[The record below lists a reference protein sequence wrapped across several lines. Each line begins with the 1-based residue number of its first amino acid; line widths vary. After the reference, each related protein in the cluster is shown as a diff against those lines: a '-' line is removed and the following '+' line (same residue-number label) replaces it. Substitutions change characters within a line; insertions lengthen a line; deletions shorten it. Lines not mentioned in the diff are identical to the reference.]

1 MELATSPARSISL
14 TIRPS
19 TGSSFTTSISSDST
33 VLQLK
38 EQLATAQVPASSIR
52 LVYSGRVLKDEDLL
66 SSYDIQDGH
75 AIHMIKR
82 ATNRASQQAV
92 ETARQAAPSA
102 PRRIGLGL
110 GGLGGE
116 MNPDLMNILLN
127 NPMVQDM
134 MSNPD
139 VVRRMMM
146 SNPQTRQVME
156 NNPEVAQMINDPAF
170 LRQSLD
176 MARNPNLMQ
185 QAMRNNDRA
194 ISNLEMIP
202 GGFNHLKRMYHSVQE
217 PMEASRN
224 QPLPSTDE
232 LNQRFAAEL
241 NADTQPITGT
251 LNTTP
256 LPNPWAPRSQQ
267 QGAMNPFA
275 AMMQGNDRFGGL
287 GGRHG
292 GMTRSPFGHPGAGA
306 HPFAGLFGP
315 PPRNPSSAGVT
326 GTDASQAATNPLSAM
341 FGAGARPG
349 ATGANTQIPQGRPMN
364 PFAFPELGSPE
375 AFQQVMQFNQFMR
388 QMQQQQQQ
396 QGQPNFSGGPSLSPF
411 GIPGFPPVDPAAMA
425 AASRQ
430 PPTTATAASASSQT
444 TATTSAPAAPLPPP
458 EERFQT
464 QLAALRDMGFS
475 DDNRNVRALLAS
487 GGNVDSAVE
496 WLLRM

>member
-1 MELATSPARSISL
+1 MEDSTSPANSISL

-19 TGSSFTTSISSDST
+19 KGPTFTTSISTDST

-38 EQLATAQVPASSIR
+38 EQLATAEFPASSIR
-52 LVYSGRVLKDEDLL
+52 LVYSGRVLKDEDQL
-66 SSYDIQDGH
+66 SNYAIQDGH
-75 AIHMIKR
+75 TIHMVKS
-82 ATNRASQQAV
+82 ATNRASEQAV
-92 ETARQAAPSA
+92 ESA
-102 PRRIGLGL
+102 GHSTSNTSRRPGMGL

-116 MNPDLMNILLN
+116 M
-127 NPMVQDM
+127 DM
-134 MSNPD
+134 MSNPE

-217 PMEASRN
+217 PMDASRS
-224 QPLPSTDE
+224 QPQPSTDE

-241 NADTQPITGT
+241 NADTQPITGR

-256 LPNPWAPRSQQ
+256 LPNPWAPRPQQ
-267 QGAMNPFA
+267 QHSQAMNPFA
-275 AMMQGNDRFGGL
+275 AMMQGAGGA

-292 GMTRSPFGHPGAGA
+292 GIMRSPFGTPMAGA
-306 HPFAGLFGP
+306 SPFSSFFGP
-315 PPRNPSSAGVT
+315 PPHNPSAAGVT
-326 GTDASQAATNPLSAM
+326 GSDMNQATPNPFAAMLST
-341 FGAGARPG
+341 GARPG
-349 ATGANTQIPQGRPMN
+349 ATGGNTQPSHGRAMN
-364 PFAFPELGSPE
+364 PFGIPEYGSPE
-375 AFQQVMQFNQFMR
+375 AFQQMLQFNQFMR
-388 QMQQQQQQ
+388 QMHQHQQQA
-396 QGQPNFSGGPSLSPF
+396 QPNLSGMSGLPPF
-411 GIPGFPPVDPAAMA
+411 GLPGFSSSSSDAAES
-425 AASRQ
+425 SRQ
-430 PPTTATAASASSQT
+430 PSATPNSTSAPPSQT
-444 TATTSAPAAPLPPP
+444 TASAAASATTLPPP

-464 QLAALRDMGFS
+464 QLATLRDMGFS
-475 DDNRNVRALLAS
+475 DDSRNVRALLAS
-487 GGNVDSAVE
+487 GGNVDSAIE

>member
-1 MELATSPARSISL
+1 MEDATSPSTSISL
-14 TIRPS
+14 NIRPS
-19 TGSSFTTSISSDST
+19 KGAAFTTSISTDST

-38 EQLATAQVPASSIR
+38 EKLATAEIPASSIR
-52 LVYSGRVLKDEDLL
+52 LVYSGRVLRDEDQL
-66 SSYDIQDGH
+66 SSYAIQDGH
-75 AIHMIKR
+75 TIHMVKS
-82 ATNRASQQAV
+82 ATNRASEQAV
-92 ETARQAAPSA
+92 GSSSHSA
-102 PRRIGLGL
+102 TINPRRPGVGF

-116 MNPDLMNILLN
+116 MNPDMMNMLLS

-134 MSNPD
+134 MSNPE

-256 LPNPWAPRSQQ
+256 LPNPWAPRPHHQYPQ
-267 QGAMNPFA
+267 AGTNPLAAVMQGADGM
-275 AMMQGNDRFGGL
+275 GSL

-292 GMTRSPFGHPGAGA
+292 GMMRSPFGHPSAGA
-306 HPFAGLFGP
+306 NPFGGLFGA
-315 PPRNPSSAGVT
+315 PPRNPSAGLTGADPNQAAPNPFAAMLGAGTRSTAT
-326 GTDASQAATNPLSAM
+326 GT
-341 FGAGARPG
+341 
-349 ATGANTQIPQGRPMN
+349 NTQFPQGRPMN
-364 PFAFPELGSPE
+364 PFGFPELGSPE
-375 AFQQVMQFNQFMR
+375 AIQQMMQFNQFMR

-396 QGQPNFSGGPSLSPF
+396 GQPSFPGAPGLSPF
-411 GIPGFPPVDPAAMA
+411 GLPGFPPVDPAAA
-425 AASRQ
+425 SSRQ
-430 PPTTATAASASSQT
+430 PPTAGSAPASQT
-444 TATTSAPAAPLPPP
+444 TVPTSTPIASLPPP

-464 QLAALRDMGFS
+464 QLARLRDMGFS
-475 DDNRNVRALLAS
+475 DDSRNVRALLAS